1 MTGRLRFDL
10 PDRIALFPLPGA
22 LLLPR
27 SRLPLQIFEPRYL
40 QMLNDVLKTEHR
52 LIGMVQPIDAKEGE
66 AQALAPIGGAGRVV
80 AFTETDDGRMMISLQ
95 AISRFRLTEVEEGFA
110 PYLQGRVEW
119 QDFARDLKG
128 PESDEDFDR
137 GPFLEKLE
145 RFMEPRELT
154 TDWDA
159 AADAEDEM
167 LINALSMLLPFDPPE
182 KQALLEAVTLTK
194 RREMLEG
201 LIDYALLSEDSE
213 ERLQ

>member
-52 LIGMVQPIDAKEGE
+52 LIGMVQPIGDGE
-66 AQALAPIGGAGRVV
+66 ALAPIGGAGRVA

-95 AISRFRLTEVEEGFA
+95 SISRFRLTEVEEGFA

-119 QDFARDLKG
+119 QEFARDLKG
-128 PESDEDFDR
+128 PEADEGFER
-137 GPFLEKLE
+137 QPFLDKLA

-154 TDWDA
+154 TDWEA

-167 LINALSMLLPFDPPE
+167 LINALSMLLPFDPLE
-182 KQALLEAVTLTK
+182 KQALLEAVTLSK